1 MFGDHEAIK
10 CVLAA
15 NLSYFHDDPT
25 TLWWIF
31 FAMAQGGYLQG
42 GGRYVQG
49 GSQRLS
55 SALARAIMGA
65 GGEVLL
71 RRVVSGIAL
80 DAQRDDRH
88 PHRQG
93 RQRSPDREGVR
104 IISNAAPAALAP
116 LMPADAARTTAR
128 RLCAANACRPRCSR

>member
-1 MFGDHEAIK
+1 MFGDNEAIK

-25 TLWWIF
+25 TMWWIY
-31 FAMAQGGYLQG
+31 FAMAQGSYLQG

-65 GGEVLL
+65 GGKVLL

-80 DAQRDDRH
+80 DRRRRTVTHTAKDGSDPR
-88 PHRQG
+88 P
-93 RQRSPDREGVR
+93 PKALR
-104 IISNAAPAALAP
+104 IIGNAAPAALA
-116 LMPADAARTTAR
+116 AVDAGGCGGKTGQVTRGKSLR
-128 RLCAANACRPRCSR
+128 RRCSR